1 MNQRNHRIGV
11 PFLCIVQW
19 LLLLLAFGGPGS
31 PRAAEVEAGQM
42 SSQKTGKEQTPKQ
55 EETTQEQGAKQEAAS
70 EQKAPQQQPAPQ
82 GQQTEQAPIQ
92 GVPGPIRYEL
102 TSRIELK
109 YEQIFLKESAGQV
122 YRILFVGSY
131 AFSNMSFGFDELPVL
146 KIDTPGLS
154 QRFLLGDI
162 ILRGAWV
169 PYVSPSGNFGI
180 DLVTNLTLP
189 TGDFDKG
196 VGAGRYAPEP
206 RLFLPYRVSQ
216 SFTIAPAI
224 YYMFTLAKQQDLA
237 QDVSLLTLR
246 LMNFYY
252 PSTKSYVLVEPRL
265 YYDFEASKAS
275 GELRFQFGT
284 LLTPNIL
291 GSLEYEA
298 GIGINRPFDGKIVGA
313 LRYLFR

>member
-1 MNQRNHRIGV
+1 MAQRNHRIRV
-11 PFLCIVQW
+11 SFLCIRLGLF
-19 LLLLLAFGGPGS
+19 LLLTLGWSHA
-31 PRAAEVEAGQM
+31 RATVAEEQE
-42 SSQKTGKEQTPKQ
+42 GKQQPATKQ
-55 EETTQEQGAKQEAAS
+55 E
-70 EQKAPQQQPAPQ
+70 APQQQPASQ
-82 GQQTEQAPIQ
+82 GQEAEQTQTPKTEV

-102 TSRIELK
+102 TSRVELK

-122 YRILFVGSY
+122 YRILLVGSY
-131 AFSNMSFGFDELPVL
+131 AFSNMSFGVDELPII

-154 QRFLLGDI
+154 EGFALGDL

-196 VGAGRYAPEP
+196 LGAGRYALEP
-206 RLFLPYRVSQ
+206 RLFLPYRLSQ

-237 QDVSLLTLR
+237 QDVSLLTFR

-265 YYDFEASKAS
+265 YYDFEARKVS
-275 GELRFQFGT
+275 GELRFQLGT
-284 LLTPNIL
+284 LLTRNIL

-298 GIGINRPFDGKIVGA
+298 GLGVNRPFDGKIVAA
-313 LRYLFR
+313 LRYFFR